1 MNWQRS
7 ESAGVVVAL
16 LLVSVLLASAC
27 GSQPAVEPPAT
38 VTGTV
43 PAELLPIMLD
53 GNVLVS
59 AFAAGGAADSTPA
72 AAAVATTTSA
82 SGRFRLD
89 IPPGTYVIRAS
100 CNEVE
105 RASEPFT
112 TRAGVTVEVQFTA
125 GSDPTEW
132 RGAGEASLRAPLTT
146 TST

>member
-16 LLVSVLLASAC
+16 LLSSVLLASAC

-43 PAELLPIMLD
+43 PAELLPVPD

-72 AAAVATTTSA
+72 AALATTTSA

-100 CNEVE
+100 CNGVE
-105 RASEPFT
+105 RASKPFT
-112 TRAGVTVEVQFTA
+112 ARSGVTVEVRFAA

-132 RGAGEASLRAPLTT
+132 RGTGEASLRAPLTSA
-146 TST
+146 ST